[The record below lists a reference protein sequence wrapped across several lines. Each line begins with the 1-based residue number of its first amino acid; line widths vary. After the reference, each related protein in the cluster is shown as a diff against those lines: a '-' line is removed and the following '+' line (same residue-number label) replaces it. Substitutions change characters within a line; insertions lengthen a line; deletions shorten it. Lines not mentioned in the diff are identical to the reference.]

1 MLSTDFFRYE
11 QETRKIVIMCGLPGS
26 GKSTI
31 AKRLL
36 DTNHG
41 SIIISRDAIR
51 QMIYGKY
58 DFHKEDEDM
67 VFDFAMQMFRSAFIA
82 KIYISKD
89 IILDECCVTTKTRA
103 KWIDAIKECWNL
115 DKKHNINKIKI
126 YCCVAHCDVNKCISR
141 RENDTSRTRQP
152 WRDIITNMNASF
164 SIPRTEE
171 GFSGIYF
178 FKT

>member
-36 DTNHG
+36 DTNG
-41 SIIISRDAIR
+41 GAIIISRDAIR

-58 DFHKEDEDM
+58 NFRKEDEDM
-67 VFDFAMQMFRSAFIA
+67 VFDFAMQMFRSALMA
-82 KIYISKD
+82 NTYIIKD
-89 IILDECCVTTKTRA
+89 IIIDECCVTAKTRS
-103 KWIDAIKECWNL
+103 KWVSATECFN
-115 DKKHNINKIKI
+115 KKYKTRI

-141 RENDTSRTRQP
+141 RENDTSRTGQP

-171 GFSGIYF
+171 GFDGIYF